1 MRKICQIYRK
11 IFQIYKDVL
20 VVYLVSL
27 WGISNIITFLVWG
40 DDALMLS
47 NAAFIML
54 FCLLIIAMRLFPNF
68 NKWLNREFWE
78 EKK

>member
-1 MRKICQIYRK
+1 MCK
-11 IFQIYKDVL
+11 IFKIYKDVL
-20 VVYLVSL
+20 VAYLVAL
-27 WGISNIITFLVWG
+27 WGISNAITFLLWG

-54 FCLLIIAMRLFPNF
+54 GCLLIIAMRLFPSF
-68 NKWLNREFWE
+68 NKWLNRDFWE

>member
-1 MRKICQIYRK
+1 MRK

-20 VVYLVSL
+20 VAYMVAL
-27 WGISNIITFLVWG
+27 WLLSNAITFFVWG

-54 FCLLIIAMRLFPNF
+54 GCLLIIAMRLFPNF
-68 NKWLNREFWE
+68 NKWLNRDFWK

>member
-1 MRKICQIYRK
+1 MRK

-68 NKWLNREFWE
+68 NKWLNRDFWE

>member
-1 MRKICQIYRK
+1 MCK
-11 IFQIYKDVL
+11 IFKIYKDVL
-20 VVYLVSL
+20 VGYILVLWMLSNTITFML
-27 WGISNIITFLVWG
+27 WGEEAVIF
-40 DDALMLS
+40 S

-68 NKWLNREFWE
+68 NKWLNRDFWE